1 MMIGRWS
8 IWLVLAAGALVYA
21 NSLGNP
27 FVFDDATIVEDRSA
41 RRLAPALPDSPAAG
55 RPVVRA
61 TLAFN
66 HALGGTDVRGY
77 RTFNIALHL
86 ACALVLFAVVGRT
99 LRRFEGPIGAA
110 ADGLAGAVA
119 LLWTLHPLHSEC
131 INYISQRSETIM
143 ALFYL
148 LTLYGSIRALDTEN
162 KRPWYALAVAA
173 CVTGMAS
180 KEAMVTA
187 PVMVVLYDAVYSGR
201 SWRSLLHERRG
212 FYALLAATWIVLG
225 ALIATGPR
233 AASVGFSLGT
243 GALDWAKNQC
253 VVIVDYLRLIF
264 WPHPLVLDYGY
275 PRALSAS
282 DVAPYALLLVALL
295 AATAV
300 TLLRRPR
307 SGFALV
313 WLFVILAPT
322 SSVVPI
328 ITEVGAERRMYL
340 ALAGPLALLTV
351 GVWLLL
357 RRRNAGRIGVALLLV
372 VATLLAG
379 GTLLR
384 NRDYESPSSIWQTAV
399 LARPQNHRAHGNLG
413 KALQQD
419 GRPDE
424 ALTHYRRALDL
435 EPDYAEG
442 LNNLGSAF
450 QVLGQTDEAISS
462 FHRAIEV
469 RPGYVNA
476 HYNLATALQ
485 SVRRFDEA
493 VTHYR
498 RALQLTPGYA
508 RAHNNLGTALGSQGK
523 LDEAILHFREAL
535 QLDPGYVEA
544 RKNLDLALQRSGR
557 TEDG

>member
-8 IWLVLAAGALVYA
+8 IWLVLAAAVLVYA

-41 RRLAPALPDSPAAG
+41 GRLAPVLRDSPAAG
-55 RPVVRA
+55 RPVVRL
-61 TLAFN
+61 TLAAN
-66 HALGGTDVRGY
+66 HARGGKDVRGY
-77 RTFNIALHL
+77 RAVNIALHL
-86 ACALVLFAVVGRT
+86 ACTLMLFAV
-99 LRRFEGPIGAA
+99 LRRTFGRFDGPIGAA
-110 ADGLAGAVA
+110 ADGLAAAVA

-148 LTLYGSIRALDTEN
+148 LTLYGSIRALEAAN
-162 KRPWYALAVAA
+162 KRPWYVLAVAA
-173 CVTGMAS
+173 CVAGMAS

-187 PVMVVLYDAVYSGR
+187 PVMVVLYDAVFSGR
-201 SWRSLLHERRG
+201 SWRALLRERGG
-212 FYALLAATWIVLG
+212 FYAALAATWLVLG

-243 GALDWAKNQC
+243 GA
-253 VVIVDYLRLIF
+253 
-264 WPHPLVLDYGY
+264 
-275 PRALSAS
+275 
-282 DVAPYALLLVALL
+282 PYALVLVALL

-300 TLLRRPR
+300 LLVRRPR

-340 ALAGPLALLTV
+340 ALAGPLALITV
-351 GVWLLL
+351 AVWLTL
-357 RRRNAGRIGVALLLV
+357 RRRNAGRFAVVLLALVA
-372 VATLLAG
+372 ALLAG

-384 NRDYESPSSIWQTAV
+384 NRDYRSATSIWQTAV
-399 LARPQNHRAHGNLG
+399 SARPENHRAHGNLG
-413 KALQQD
+413 KALQQQ
-419 GRPDE
+419 GRPNE
-424 ALTHYRRALDL
+424 ALTHYRRALAL
-435 EPDYAEG
+435 KPDYAEG

-450 QVLGQTDEAISS
+450 QVLGQTDEAIAS

-485 SVRRFDEA
+485 STRRLEEA
-493 VTHYR
+493 VIQYR
-498 RALQLTPGYA
+498 RALELTPGHA

-523 LDEAILHFREAL
+523 LDEALVHFHEAL
-535 QLDPGYVEA
+535 RLDPDYVEA
-544 RKNLDLALQRSGR
+544 RKNLELALSRSGR
-557 TEDG
+557 TDHGAATD